1 MTDLWSLTVAF
12 TGTNSTLR
20 LLYENAEAAKR
31 SYEALGKPWLAQS
44 QEQMDRGLAPVS
56 YDPDVEITD
65 TYGSTVT
72 LSRDLIMVRWLTNL
86 GAQAEGTKAEQVL
99 NAHAQ
104 AKLQRALAADPTLQG
119 IVPPQ
124 QFKLRN

>member
-20 LLYENAEAAKR
+20 LLYESKEAGQRA
-31 SYEALGKPWLAQS
+31 YEALMKPRQPP
-44 QEQMDRGLAPVS
+44 EEFDRGLAAIEF
-56 YDPDVEITD
+56 DPDVEITD

-72 LSRDLIMVRWLTNL
+72 VDRNLIMVRWLTNL
-86 GAQAEGTKAEQVL
+86 GQQAEGMKAEQVL

-104 AKLQRALAADPTLQG
+104 ANLQRKLAADPMLKG
-119 IVPPQ
+119 VMAPQ
-124 QFKLRN
+124 PQFKLQS

>member
-20 LLYENAEAAKR
+20 LLYSSAEAGKLA
-31 SYEALGKPWLAQS
+31 YEALAKPKQS
-44 QEQMDRGLAPVS
+44 PEEFDRGLAAQE
-56 YDPDVEITD
+56 YIPDVEVTD

-72 LSRDLIMVRWLTNL
+72 LDRNLIMVRWLTNL
-86 GAQAEGTKAEQVL
+86 GQQAEGMKAEQVL

-104 AKLQRALAADPTLQG
+104 ASLQRKLQGDPMLKS

-124 QFKLRN
+124 QFNLKN

>member
-20 LLYENAEAAKR
+20 LLYEGVEAAKR
-31 SYEALGKPWLAQS
+31 AYEALAKPRQS
-44 QEQMDRGLAPVS
+44 PEEYDRGLQAME

-72 LSRDLIMVRWLTNL
+72 VDRNLIMVRWLTHL
-86 GAQAEGTKAEQVL
+86 GQQAEGMKAEQIL

-104 AKLQRALAADPTLQG
+104 AKLQRSLQADPMLKG

-124 QFKLRN
+124 QFKLQS

>member
-20 LLYENAEAAKR
+20 LLYEGVDPAKR
-31 SYEALGKPWLAQS
+31 AYEALAKPRQS
-44 QEQMDRGLAPVS
+44 AEEYDRGLQAME
-56 YDPDVEITD
+56 YDPDIEITD

-72 LSRDLIMVRWLTNL
+72 LDRNLIMVRWLTNL
-86 GAQAEGTKAEQVL
+86 GQQAEGMKAEQIL

-104 AKLQRALAADPTLQG
+104 ASLQRKLSGDPMLKNFA
-119 IVPPQ
+119 PPAQ
-124 QFKLRN
+124 QFNLKPQ

>member
-12 TGTNSTLR
+12 TSNNSTLR
-20 LLYENAEAAKR
+20 LLYDSAELGRKAYDALAKP
-31 SYEALGKPWLAQS
+31 GQS
-44 QEQMDRGLAPVS
+44 PEEFDRGLAAQE
-56 YDPDVEITD
+56 YIPDVEITD

-72 LSRDLIMVRWLTNL
+72 LNRDLIMVRWLTNL
-86 GAQAEGTKAEQVL
+86 GVQAEGTKAEQIL

-104 AKLQRALAADPTLQG
+104 ASLQRKLASDPTLQG